1 MPYTESGV
9 SMIVPVE
16 GDKSKNM
23 WIFLE
28 PLTIDLWLGSLAFF
42 VFTGFV
48 VWVIE
53 HRENEE
59 FAGKPMDQFGIIFYF
74 AFSILVFSHRVDAIF
89 DEIPYLRLVLSQHC
103 DDLAMVGPT
112 YKTDGFGFVS
122 FYTSAILNITE
133 GERMTEIQK
142 AWFGDPTS
150 CPNQSKNFASSSL
163 AFRSFGGLFLITGVV
178 SVLALLIFLARFIY
192 TEWDELKAAAGRQS
206 SLWKKMVVLLKY
218 YHDVNA
224 PLTCPTL
231 KRDDFAAI
239 DIGEMNRHTQPHLVG
254 SLSPVSISNHSRL
267 SFTSPEEG
275 EGISSTEPNSP

>member
-74 AFSILVFSHRVDAIF
+74 SFSILVFPRGS
-89 DEIPYLRLVLSQHC
+89 PLVPDISR
-103 DDLAMVGPT
+103 
-112 YKTDGFGFVS
+112 
-122 FYTSAILNITE
+122 AILNITE